1 MILTTSRK
9 PSRKTR
15 RLAKV
20 LARFMNW
27 RYVNRGKLSIH
38 DLFEMLENENLG
50 IINEIKGNPAFLT
63 IFNSKKEI
71 LLRLRFNVGE
81 VNKLKIGRETV
92 VFRGSPPFDPLLLGA
107 MPQSKA
113 GLKLTRKMEWK
124 KEVVVKKTA
133 DSLIL
138 KFIYGGKP
146 VLNLRVLKAYESKSR
161 G

>member
-27 RYVNRGKLSIH
+27 EYLNRGKLSIETI
-38 DLFEMLENENLG
+38 FEMLEDENLA

-63 IFNSKKEI
+63 IFNPRKDVV
-71 LLRLRFNVGE
+71 LRLRFNAGE
-81 VNKLKIGRETV
+81 INKLKMGTEAV
-92 VFRGSPPFDPLLLGA
+92 VFRGSPPFDPLILGA
-107 MPQSKA
+107 IPQNKP
-113 GLKLTRKMEWK
+113 GMKLARKMECR
-124 KEVVVKKTA
+124 KEVVVKRS
-133 DSLIL
+133 DREHIL
-138 KFIYGGKP
+138 KFVYDGKT
-146 VLNLRVLKAYESKSR
+146 VLNLRVLKVYEGKGR

>member
-27 RYVNRGKLSIH
+27 EYLNRGKLSMDSI
-38 DLFEMLENENLG
+38 FEMLENENLA

-63 IFNSKKEI
+63 VFSPRKEI
-71 LLRLRFNVGE
+71 LLRIRFNAGDVI
-81 VNKLKIGRETV
+81 KHKMGREAV
-92 VFRGSPPFDPLLLGA
+92 VFRGHPPFDPLILEA

-124 KEVVVKKTA
+124 KEVVVKRSG
-133 DSLIL
+133 DEYIL
-138 KFIYGGKP
+138 KFLYDGKP
-146 VLNLRVLKAYESKSR
+146 VLNLRVLNVYEGKGGS
-161 G
+161 

>member
-27 RYVNRGKLSIH
+27 EYLNRGKLSMDSI
-38 DLFEMLENENLG
+38 FEMLEKENLAV
-50 IINEIKGNPAFLT
+50 INEIKGNPAFLT
-63 IFNSKKEI
+63 VFNPRKEI
-71 LLRLRFNVGE
+71 LVRLRFNVGD
-81 VNKLKIGRETV
+81 VIKLKMGREAV
-92 VFRGSPPFDPLLLGA
+92 VFRGHPPFDPLIFEA

-113 GLKLTRKMEWK
+113 GLKLTRKMEWR
-124 KEVVVKKTA
+124 KEVVVKKSDDA
-133 DSLIL
+133 YIL
-138 KFIYGGKP
+138 RFLYDGKP
-146 VLNLRVLKAYESKSR
+146 VINLRVLNVYGGKGR